1 MCKEDLP
8 IGFYFRRIN
17 QAIEKIVNRKSKS
30 MDLTKSQCDLLSYLY
45 KNRNQKIIQR
55 DIEHYFHISNPTVT
69 GILNRLSQKGY
80 IERVKSEDDRR
91 VHYIQITQKTNDLCS
106 CFLTQKEMI
115 DKMLTQGLDNQE
127 KIVLKDLL
135 SRVLDNLITIEKEDL
150 YD

>member
-1 MCKEDLP
+1 MCKEDFP

-17 QAIEKIVNRKSKS
+17 QTIEKIVNRKSKS

-80 IERVKSEDDRR
+80 IERIKSEDDRR
-91 VHYIQITQKTNDLCS
+91 IHYIQITKKTDELCS
-106 CFLTQKEMI
+106 CFLAQKEMI
-115 DKMLTQGLDNQE
+115 DKMLTKGMDDQE
-127 KIVLKDLL
+127 KIVLKNLL
-135 SRVLDNLITIEKEDL
+135 SLVLDNLITIEKEDL